1 MMRKSQLKGR
11 QNVVEPNGFG
21 KGMMDPKQIESL
33 YMEQLMG
40 QIQLMNQMKQIN
52 LKNKNLIN

>member
-1 MMRKSQLKGR
+1 MKGR